1 MVPALLVG
9 AAFAVPVRTALDL
22 QGVANLVQMWH
33 LPHLNRIC
41 YSFGPDLLTC
51 ALRRYGVNPFF
62 RPVSNTAFSS
72 ICRS

>member
-1 MVPALLVG
+1 MVPGLLVG

-22 QGVANLVQMWH
+22 HGVANLVQMWH

-41 YSFGPDLLTC
+41 YSFGTDLLTC